1 MVVPGRT
8 AGTRAKERE
17 VVVVAAVVVR
27 RAGAGTQ
34 RFSFFS
40 GEDDPEGGRGRRG
53 VERREEPGQAAPTV
67 ASNKRPAETRWAG
80 EASAGG
86 AARAERGGRERRRG
100 RRRSR
105 HARQHASRICC

>member
-1 MVVPGRT
+1 MVPGRT

-40 GEDDPEGGRGRRG
+40 GEDDPEEGEGEEGGG
-53 VERREEPGQAAPTV
+53 EE
-67 ASNKRPAETRWAG
+67 
-80 EASAGG
+80 GG
-86 AARAERGGRERRRG
+86 AGPGGADCG
-100 RRRSR
+100 LK
-105 HARQHASRICC
+105 